1 MAELYLIAGH
11 GDGDPGACA
20 NGYAEAD
27 LVRRLCERVKAL
39 GGDSVAYLDPSKDWY
54 RTGGISTYPFP
65 SGAQVLEC
73 HLDSAS
79 ASARGG
85 HVIVKAGMGT
95 DSCDEALAAAVA
107 AMFPGRSSKIV
118 ERGDLANVNRAAA
131 RGDISYRLCEFCF
144 ISNPDDVAKFVG
156 DLDAV
161 ARMVLGTFG
170 IEARGGTAKGEWRQG
185 EDGRWWYRHAG
196 GSYTSDGWEYIDGH
210 WYLFDA
216 SGWML
221 TGWQKVDGKWYC
233 MAGSGAMMA
242 DTWVPVSNGRWS
254 WLTSDGSA
262 ATGGWHEVR
271 GRWAHFDE
279 DGYAA
284 ASTCVNVGGHWFA
297 IGSDCYMVEGA
308 VPLDD
313 SGAMVL

>member
-1 MAELYLIAGH
+1 MRLYLIAGH

-20 NGYAEAD
+20 NGYTEAD
-27 LVRRLCERVKAL
+27 LVRRLCERIKVL
-39 GGDSVAYLDPSKDWY
+39 GGDSVVYLDPSKDWY
-54 RTGGISTYPFP
+54 RTGGISTYPFEA
-65 SGAQVLEC
+65 GAQVLEC

-85 HVIVKAGMGT
+85 HIIVKAGMGT
-95 DSCDEALAAAVA
+95 DSYDQALASAVA
-107 AMFPGRSSKIV
+107 SMFPGRSSKIV
-118 ERGDLANVNRAAA
+118 ERSDLANVNRAAG
-131 RGDISYRLCEFCF
+131 RNISYRLCEFCF
-144 ISNPDDVAKFVG
+144 ISNPDDVAKFAG

-161 ARMVLGTFG
+161 ARMVLYAFG

-185 EDGRWWYRHAG
+185 EDGRWWYRHAD

-210 WYLFDA
+210 WYLFDVA
-216 SGWML
+216 GWML
-221 TGWQKVDGKWYC
+221 TGWQKVGGKWYY
-233 MAGSGAMMA
+233 MASSGAMMA
-242 DTWVPVSNGRWS
+242 DTWVQASGGRWS
-254 WLTSDGSA
+254 WLTSDGSC
-262 ATGGWHEVR
+262 ATGGWREVR
-271 GRWAHFDE
+271 GKWAYFDE

-284 ASTCVNVGGHWFA
+284 ANTCIQVGGHWFA